1 MSIVQCLEPQVSRA
15 KILDVREQRRMAA
28 PMEFREDTKEGQV
41 VLEGYAAT
49 YEPYDCYGGVE
60 RGGWIETID
69 RRAFDKTLRENPDVQ
84 LLLNHEGLPLARTTS
99 GTLQLSADS
108 RGLKVR
114 ALLDSTD
121 PDVQRILPKMRR
133 GDLNE
138 MSFAFRVKDQ
148 RWDDT
153 YNNRLIT
160 EVSLQ
165 RGDVSVVSYG
175 MNPDTKVVV
184 SRQAIGALAELS
196 DDQLVELRKLD
207 RAELRKAVDVLR
219 RAAGDE
225 FSIPAAGVSRPKRS
239 GNPTANMIAS
249 NLVEPNL
256 DNNDTVGE
264 VSGGAVGDGIHD
276 MPAVTNEGSADGPVK
291 KMINPEE
298 SPLSM
303 TLVASLESTI
313 IDAYAASTG
322 DARSLLADA
331 VAQIALLRHNSETPK
346 QESEVEKQLRK
357 LQESDPTHPSHKD
370 EMSDEEDKGCEDDP
384 EEEAKSDDDEK
395 PEFLRSEDEDEEEM
409 MPEREEEE
417 EEEEERIGSV
427 SDALRKLHGEAGIP
441 AITNVRE
448 GLAYVSTFKRAK

>member
-15 KILDVREQRRMAA
+15 KILDVREQRLMAS

-69 RRAFDKTLRENPDVQ
+69 RRAFDKTLKENPDVQ

-114 ALLDSTD
+114 AMLDSTD

-196 DDQLVELRKLD
+196 DEQMVELRKLD
-207 RAELRKAVDVLR
+207 RAELRKAVDVLL
-219 RAAGDE
+219 RAAGDD
-225 FSIPAAGVSRPKRS
+225 IRS
-239 GNPTANMIAS
+239 GNPAANMIAS

-256 DNNDTVGE
+256 DNVGTVGM
-264 VSGGAVGDGIHD
+264 VNDGPVGAGIHD
-276 MPAVTNEGSADGPVK
+276 MPAVTNEGSADSPVK
-291 KMINPEE
+291 KMIDPEE
-298 SPLSM
+298 SALSI
-303 TLVASLESTI
+303 TLVAALESTI
-313 IDAYAASTG
+313 IKAYGAAESDAM
-322 DARSLLADA
+322 RSMLAEA
-331 VAQIALLRHNSETPK
+331 VGQIALLRHQPETSEE
-346 QESEVEKQLRK
+346 ESAVEKQLRK
-357 LQESDPTHPSHKD
+357 LQESDPTHPARKN
-370 EMSDEEDKGCEDDP
+370 EMDEEEEEKGCEDDP
-384 EEEAKSDDDEK
+384 EEE
-395 PEFLRSEDEDEEEM
+395 PRSENPFAEDDEDETK
-409 MPEREEEE
+409 PEKEEEE
-417 EEEEERIGSV
+417 EEEGRIGSV
-427 SDALRKLHGEAGIP
+427 SDALRKLHGDAGIP
-441 AITNVRE
+441 AITNVLE